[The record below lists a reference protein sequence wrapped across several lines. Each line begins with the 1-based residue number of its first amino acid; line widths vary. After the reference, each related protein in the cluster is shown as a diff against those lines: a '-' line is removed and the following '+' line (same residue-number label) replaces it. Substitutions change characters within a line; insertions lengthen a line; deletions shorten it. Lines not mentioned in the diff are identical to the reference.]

1 MNPLDPAR
9 HTLAVLAIQRARKR
23 HDAIRALVS
32 RRLGHDLGARQINT
46 VLSVVEPILVALEN
60 LLA

>member
-1 MNPLDPAR
+1 MNPVDPAR
-9 HTLAVLAIQRARKR
+9 RSIAVLAIRRARKR
-23 HDAIRALVS
+23 HDALRDLVS

-46 VLSVVEPILVALEN
+46 VLSVLEPILIAIEN